1 MQSIIA
7 LDVSMR
13 TNIMKGR
20 SIYSFEIICLAEN
33 TKAFRLAFGFFSLN
47 CNWGWNL
54 TAQRRKKH
62 GKRKST
68 NYACIKKEERKR
80 EELNYLTEQVILK
93 FWARGFGLG
102 DRLK

>member
-7 LDVSMR
+7 LDISMR

-93 FWARGFGLG
+93 FWARGLGLG